1 MGNASPARQPAT
13 ASSCADAAVWQ
24 PAAVPVPAS
33 SSGAARGWAYVPNST
48 VADFISNSA
57 ILSWTLRISSGM
69 TEGIC
74 KWMMQSDREFLN
86 IWVSC
91 GQ

>member
-1 MGNASPARQPAT
+1 MPQSGNPQPYLFRR
-13 ASSCADAAVWQ
+13 
-24 PAAVPVPAS
+24 PVV
-33 SSGAARGWAYVPNST
+33 GQLRGWAYVPNST

>member
-1 MGNASPARQPAT
+1 MSIVPRFAT
-13 ASSCADAAVWQ
+13 ATTQ
-24 PAAVPVPAS
+24 F
-33 SSGAARGWAYVPNST
+33 GG
-48 VADFISNSA
+48 FG
-57 ILSWTLRISSGM
+57 LSWTLRISSGM

>member
-1 MGNASPARQPAT
+1 MAE
-13 ASSCADAAVWQ
+13 
-24 PAAVPVPAS
+24 
-33 SSGAARGWAYVPNST
+33 
-48 VADFISNSA
+48 FISNSA

>member
-1 MGNASPARQPAT
+1 MEPTTADRPLTPTVKIYRDNRSSMSIVPRFAT
-13 ASSCADAAVWQ
+13 ATTQ
-24 PAAVPVPAS
+24 F
-33 SSGAARGWAYVPNST
+33 GG
-48 VADFISNSA
+48 FG
-57 ILSWTLRISSGM
+57 LSWTLRISSGM